1 MSPKRGIAVPQQIRI
16 EHELGDA
23 FPIAKVDEDAPAVVA
38 VLCHPSEKNDGLAL
52 IGGAEL
58 VAMMGALQFIDESG
72 HGAGSHGTMAAMN
85 SPMGRRTGAA
95 MAAVCAFAPALL
107 AALRV
112 THTASAACDEGVA
125 RVIGI
130 APVPWRALDVAFD
143 NLLALVPI
151 GTLVARS
158 QISSGLIAA
167 ASSVILFRL
176 GRRLLFSGVG
186 RGRAAIIVAAIA
198 ALTATLGNP
207 WQTEAVMVG
216 GSVTGAMLIVTPL
229 ALVAG
234 RDPEGCR
241 TSWMA
246 TAFVLAAAAGYEP
259 LDGMCA
265 FAACSAFLAS
275 TSRSRRCLAAAWR
288 AHGAAASAAA
298 ILGLAPWLV
307 AIVHVRRDGVPLEPA
322 LARGWLGDASAS
334 VADSPTRFL
343 QTDAGP
349 VFLVLAVTGAAIAAR
364 FERAR
369 PLTAA
374 LVVIAALGLA
384 CAWVGAPAGP
394 MRFGAP
400 VLAAHAALALLAG
413 VALQAAVRAAA
424 TARLPMARAS
434 AAMVLLIAMVFP
446 VEAADDVLAQSAQD
460 SESAEAAT
468 LWNEVAWGTL
478 PPNSIVVVGDP
489 SVLSRARAARGQGQ
503 LRDDILVVATCSGCE
518 PPWREITREPSLV
531 PFWRDIELTGTPTEG
546 SLSFAAAARPLVTA
560 YDRRWGAAIGRH
572 LVPLALFDRF
582 EVEPRGSSDRRRALD
597 ATAPA
602 RERLAKRAANQ
613 PDLAQASASLLR
625 ARAFVMEA
633 SGDRA
638 LAERAEADAR
648 AYPR

>member
-1 MSPKRGIAVPQQIRI
+1 
-16 EHELGDA
+16 
-23 FPIAKVDEDAPAVVA
+23 
-38 VLCHPSEKNDGLAL
+38 
-52 IGGAEL
+52 
-58 VAMMGALQFIDESG
+58 MG
-72 HGAGSHGTMAAMN
+72 AMN

-95 MAAVCAFAPALL
+95 MAAVCALAPALL

-112 THTASAACDEGVA
+112 TDAASAACDAGVA
-125 RVIGI
+125 RVMGI

-143 NLLALVPI
+143 NLLALVPV
-151 GTLVARS
+151 GTLAARS
-158 QISSGLIAA
+158 QLSSGLIAA

-176 GRRLLFSGVG
+176 GGRLLFGSVG
-186 RGRAAIIVAAIA
+186 RGPEAVLVAAIA
-198 ALTATLGNP
+198 ALTATLGSP

-216 GSVTGAMLIVTPL
+216 GSVTGAMLILTPL

-234 RDPEGCR
+234 RDHEGCR

-246 TAFVLAAAAGYEP
+246 TAFALAAAAGYEP
-259 LDGMCA
+259 LDGVCA

-275 TSRSRRCLAAAWR
+275 TARSRRWLVTAWR
-288 AHGAAASAAA
+288 DHGAAAVAAA
-298 ILGLAPWLV
+298 TLGLAPGLV
-307 AIVHVRRDGVPLEPA
+307 AIAHVRMDGVPLGPA
-322 LARGWLGDASAS
+322 LGQGWLGDASAS
-334 VADSPTRFL
+334 VADSPVRFL
-343 QTDAGP
+343 QSNAGP

-394 MRFGAP
+394 TRFGAP

-413 VALQAAVRAAA
+413 VALQTAVRAAA

-434 AAMVLLIAMVFP
+434 AAMVLLLAMVFP
-446 VEAADDVLAQSAQD
+446 VEAADDVLARSAHD

-478 PPNSIVVVGDP
+478 PPNSIAVVGDP

-503 LRDDILVVATCSGCE
+503 LRDDILVVATCGGCE
-518 PPWREITREPSLV
+518 PPWPEITREPSLV
-531 PFWRDIELTGTPTEG
+531 PFWRDIELTGTPTEA
-546 SLSFAAAARPLVTA
+546 SLSFAAGARPLVTA
-560 YDRRWGAAIGRH
+560 YDPRWGAAVARH

-602 RERLAKRAANQ
+602 RERLAKRAANE
-613 PDLAQASASLLR
+613 PDLARACTSLLR

-633 SGDRA
+633 GGDRA